1 MLLSNKPFGLYSV
14 KPFFKSYEKLLLIL
28 VLKTSL
34 RFVFIVLTVIVSEPL
49 SLSLREAFINCTVI
63 TIAHRLNTVMDSGR
77 IIVMDQ
83 VLSAGRCPE
92 KLS

>member
-1 MLLSNKPFGLYSV
+1 MLLSNKLSGLYSV
-14 KPFFKSYEKLLLIL
+14 KPFEDFP
-28 VLKTSL
+28 
-34 RFVFIVLTVIVSEPL
+34 VIVSEPL
-49 SLSLREAFINCTVI
+49 SSSLREAFINCTVI

-92 KLS
+92 KSYPEKLV